1 MNNAKDSVENVKKTA
16 KSNISFIII
25 LGIILMLV
33 LFGIMALLLGY
44 VQFSDEF
51 AQEYTENAFRMAK
64 AAESYIIPDYLDE
77 YLENHGDSSMYR
89 HINDELTNLCNK
101 MNARFIYVIQ
111 PDETYDNITFIF
123 NTVNEDSGFEP
134 YEIGYVRPTTNDDY
148 KYKYQLLYEGLS
160 DEEFVLRD
168 KGFIE
173 TDSHITAMLSLKDN
187 LGNVRG
193 ILCVQRQMDALT
205 KARRNYII
213 KMLVVLLSLI
223 IMSTFLYDLFLKRYL
238 IKPLR
243 KITKETKRFASSQSK
258 AKSKLTDKIRSNNEI
273 GQLAESVDK
282 MESETLT
289 YIDNLTRVTAES
301 QRIGTELAVAARIQ
315 KGMLDSVAPDRKDVS
330 VYATMSPAKE
340 VGGDF
345 YDYFMIDDDH
355 LCLVIADVS
364 GKGVPAAMFMA
375 ITKMMINDSTMVYK
389 SPSKIL
395 EATNERICK
404 NNKLDMF
411 ITVWIGI
418 LELSTGKITAANAGH
433 EYPAVYRNGK
443 GFELLRDNHGFVV
456 GGISGVHYKDY
467 ELTLKPGEALFLYTD
482 GVAEATSADNELFGV
497 DRMLKALNVDPEDT
511 PEEILAHVQDGVDLF
526 VDKAPQFDDLTMLCV
541 RYHGSEGLKALE
553 V

>member
-1 MNNAKDSVENVKKTA
+1 MSTKKNSVKFAKKSA

-33 LFGIMALLLGY
+33 LFGTMAQLLGY

-51 AQEYTENAFRMAK
+51 AQEYTENAFRIAN

-77 YLENHGDSSMYR
+77 YLEKHGNSSLYR
-89 HINDELTNLCNK
+89 QTYQDLTNLCNK
-101 MNARFIYVIQ
+101 VNARFIYVIQ
-111 PDETYDNITFIF
+111 PDETYDNITFVF
-123 NTVNEDSGFEP
+123 NAVNDDSGFEP

-148 KYKYQLLYEGLS
+148 KLKYQLLYEGLS
-160 DEEFVLRD
+160 DKAYVLRD
-168 KGFIE
+168 RGFIE
-173 TDSHITAMLSLKDN
+173 TDSHITAMIPLKDN
-187 LGNVRG
+187 LGKVRG

-205 KARRNYII
+205 KARFSYMI

-223 IMSTFLYDLFLKRYL
+223 IMATFLYDLFLKRYL

-243 KITKETKRFASSQSK
+243 KITKETTRFASSQSK
-258 AKSKLTDKIRSNNEI
+258 AESKLADKIKSNNEI
-273 GQLAESVDK
+273 GQLAASVDK

-301 QRIGTELAVAARIQ
+301 QRIGTELAVAAGIQ
-315 KGMLDSVAPDRKDVS
+315 QGMLDAVAPDRDDVS
-330 VYATMSPAKE
+330 IYATMSPAKE

-355 LCLVIADVS
+355 MGVVIADVS
-364 GKGVPAAMFMA
+364 GKGVPASLFMA
-375 ITKMMINDSTMVYK
+375 ITKMMINDRTMIHK
-389 SPSKIL
+389 SPAKIL

-411 ITVWIGI
+411 ITVWLGI
-418 LELSTGKITAANAGH
+418 LELSTGKILAANAGH

-443 GFELLRDNHGFVV
+443 GFELLKDKHGFVV
-456 GGISGVHYKDY
+456 GGMSGVHYKDY

-482 GVAEATSADNELFGV
+482 GVPEATSADNELFGV
-497 DRMLKALNVDPEDT
+497 ERMTKALNVDPEGT
-511 PEEILAHVQDGVDLF
+511 PEEILANVQDAVDKF

-541 RYHGSEGLKALE
+541 RYRGSEDVKK
-553 V
+553 

>member
-1 MNNAKDSVENVKKTA
+1 MSTKKNSVKFAKKSA

-33 LFGIMALLLGY
+33 LFGTMAQLLGY

-51 AQEYTENAFRMAK
+51 AQEYTENAFRIAN

-77 YLENHGDSSMYR
+77 YLEKHGNSSLYR
-89 HINDELTNLCNK
+89 QTYQDLTNLCNK
-101 MNARFIYVIQ
+101 VNARFIYVIQ
-111 PDETYDNITFIF
+111 PDETYDNITFVF
-123 NTVNEDSGFEP
+123 NAVNDDSGFEP

-148 KYKYQLLYEGLS
+148 KLKYQLLYEGLS
-160 DEEFVLRD
+160 DKAYVLRD
-168 KGFIE
+168 RGFIE
-173 TDSHITAMLSLKDN
+173 TDSHITAMIPLKDN
-187 LGNVRG
+187 LGKVRG

-205 KARRNYII
+205 KARFSYMI

-223 IMSTFLYDLFLKRYL
+223 IMATFLYDLFLKRYL

-243 KITKETKRFASSQSK
+243 KITKETTRFASSQSK
-258 AKSKLTDKIRSNNEI
+258 AESKLTDKIKSNNEI
-273 GQLAESVDK
+273 GQLAASVDK

-301 QRIGTELAVAARIQ
+301 QRIGTELAVAAGIQ
-315 KGMLDSVAPDRKDVS
+315 QGMLDAVAPDRDDVS
-330 VYATMSPAKE
+330 IYATMSPAKE

-355 LCLVIADVS
+355 MGVVIADVS
-364 GKGVPAAMFMA
+364 GKGVPASLFMA
-375 ITKMMINDSTMVYK
+375 ITKMMINDRTMIHK
-389 SPSKIL
+389 SPAKIL

-411 ITVWIGI
+411 ITVWLGI
-418 LELSTGKITAANAGH
+418 LELSTGKILAANAGH

-443 GFELLRDNHGFVV
+443 GFELLKDKHGFVV
-456 GGISGVHYKDY
+456 GGMSGVHYKDY

-482 GVAEATSADNELFGV
+482 GVPEATSADNELFGV
-497 DRMLKALNVDPEDT
+497 ERMTKALNVDPEGT
-511 PEEILAHVQDGVDLF
+511 PEEILVNVQDAVDKF

-541 RYHGSEGLKALE
+541 RYRGSEDVKK
-553 V
+553 

>member
-1 MNNAKDSVENVKKTA
+1 MSTKKNSVKFAKKSA

-33 LFGIMALLLGY
+33 LFGTMAQLLGY

-51 AQEYTENAFRMAK
+51 AQEYTENAFRIAN

-77 YLENHGDSSMYR
+77 YLEKHGNSSLYR
-89 HINDELTNLCNK
+89 QTYQDLTNLCNK
-101 MNARFIYVIQ
+101 VNARFIYVIQ
-111 PDETYDNITFIF
+111 PDETYDNITFVF
-123 NTVNEDSGFEP
+123 NTVNDDSGFEP

-148 KYKYQLLYEGLS
+148 KHKYQLLYEGLS
-160 DEEFVLRD
+160 DKEYVLRD
-168 KGFIE
+168 RGFIE
-173 TDSHITAMLSLKDN
+173 TDSHITAMIPLKDN
-187 LGNVRG
+187 LGKVRG

-205 KARRNYII
+205 KARFSYMI

-223 IMSTFLYDLFLKRYL
+223 IMATFLYDLFLKRYL

-243 KITKETKRFASSQSK
+243 KITKETTRFASSQSK
-258 AKSKLTDKIRSNNEI
+258 AESKLTDKIKSNNEI
-273 GQLAESVDK
+273 GQLAASVDK

-301 QRIGTELAVAARIQ
+301 QRIGTELAVAAGIQ
-315 KGMLDSVAPDRKDVS
+315 QGMLDAVAPDRDDVS
-330 VYATMSPAKE
+330 IYATMSPAKE

-345 YDYFMIDDDH
+345 YDYFMIDNDH
-355 LCLVIADVS
+355 MGIVIADVS
-364 GKGVPAAMFMA
+364 GKGVPASLFMA
-375 ITKMMINDSTMVYK
+375 ITKMMINDRTMIHK
-389 SPSKIL
+389 SPAKIL

-411 ITVWIGI
+411 ITVWLGI
-418 LELSTGKITAANAGH
+418 LELSTGKILAANAGH

-443 GFELLRDNHGFVV
+443 GFELLKDKHGFVV
-456 GGISGVHYKDY
+456 GGMSGVHYKDY

-482 GVAEATSADNELFGV
+482 GVPEATSADNELFGV
-497 DRMLKALNVDPEDT
+497 ERMTKALNVDPEGT
-511 PEEILAHVQDGVDLF
+511 PEEILANVQDAVDKF

-541 RYHGSEGLKALE
+541 RYRGSEM
-553 V
+553 

>member
-1 MNNAKDSVENVKKTA
+1 MSTKKNSVKFAKKSA

-33 LFGIMALLLGY
+33 LFGTMAQLLGY

-51 AQEYTENAFRMAK
+51 AQEYTENAFRIAN

-77 YLENHGDSSMYR
+77 YLEKHGNSSLYR
-89 HINDELTNLCNK
+89 QTYQDLTNLCNK
-101 MNARFIYVIQ
+101 VNARFIYVIQ
-111 PDETYDNITFIF
+111 PDETYDNITFVF
-123 NTVNEDSGFEP
+123 NAVNDDSGFEP

-148 KYKYQLLYEGLS
+148 KLKYQLLYEGLS
-160 DEEFVLRD
+160 DKAYVLRD
-168 KGFIE
+168 RGFIE
-173 TDSHITAMLSLKDN
+173 TDSHITAMIPLKDN
-187 LGNVRG
+187 LGKVRG

-205 KARRNYII
+205 KARFSYMI

-223 IMSTFLYDLFLKRYL
+223 IMATFLYDLFLKRYL

-243 KITKETKRFASSQSK
+243 KITKETTRFASSQSK
-258 AKSKLTDKIRSNNEI
+258 AESKLTDKIKSNNEI
-273 GQLAESVDK
+273 GQLAASVDK

-301 QRIGTELAVAARIQ
+301 QRIGTELAVAAGIQ
-315 KGMLDSVAPDRKDVS
+315 QGMLDAVAPDRDDVS
-330 VYATMSPAKE
+330 IYATMSPAKE

-355 LCLVIADVS
+355 MGIVIADVS
-364 GKGVPAAMFMA
+364 GKGVPASLFMA
-375 ITKMMINDSTMVYK
+375 ITKMMINDRTMIHK
-389 SPSKIL
+389 SPAKIL

-411 ITVWIGI
+411 ITVWLGI
-418 LELSTGKITAANAGH
+418 LELSTGKILAANAGH

-443 GFELLRDNHGFVV
+443 GFELLKDKHGFVV
-456 GGISGVHYKDY
+456 GGMSGVHYKDY

-482 GVAEATSADNELFGV
+482 GVPEATSADNELFGV
-497 DRMLKALNVDPEDT
+497 ERMTKALNVDPEGT
-511 PEEILAHVQDGVDLF
+511 PEEILANVQDAVDKF

-541 RYHGSEGLKALE
+541 RYRGSENVKK
-553 V
+553 

>member
-1 MNNAKDSVENVKKTA
+1 MSTKKNSVKFAKKSA

-33 LFGIMALLLGY
+33 LFGTMAQLLGY

-51 AQEYTENAFRMAK
+51 AQEYTENAFRIAN

-77 YLENHGDSSMYR
+77 YLEKHGNSSLYR
-89 HINDELTNLCNK
+89 QTYQDLTNLCNK
-101 MNARFIYVIQ
+101 VNARFIYVIQ
-111 PDETYDNITFIF
+111 PDETYDNITFVF
-123 NTVNEDSGFEP
+123 NAVNDDSGFEP

-148 KYKYQLLYEGLS
+148 KLKYQLLYEGLS
-160 DEEFVLRD
+160 DKAYVLRD
-168 KGFIE
+168 RGFIE
-173 TDSHITAMLSLKDN
+173 TDSHITAMIPLKDN
-187 LGNVRG
+187 LGKVRG

-205 KARRNYII
+205 KARFSYMI

-223 IMSTFLYDLFLKRYL
+223 IMATFLYDLFLKRYL

-243 KITKETKRFASSQSK
+243 KITKETTRFASSQSK
-258 AKSKLTDKIRSNNEI
+258 AESKLTDKIKSNNEI
-273 GQLAESVDK
+273 GQLAASVDK

-301 QRIGTELAVAARIQ
+301 QRIGTELAVAAGIQ
-315 KGMLDSVAPDRKDVS
+315 QGMLDAVAPDRDDVS
-330 VYATMSPAKE
+330 IYATMSPAKE

-355 LCLVIADVS
+355 MGIVIADVS
-364 GKGVPAAMFMA
+364 GKGVPASLFMA
-375 ITKMMINDSTMVYK
+375 ITKMMINDRTMIHK
-389 SPSKIL
+389 SPAKIL

-411 ITVWIGI
+411 ITVWLGI
-418 LELSTGKITAANAGH
+418 LELSTGKILAANAGH

-443 GFELLRDNHGFVV
+443 GFELLKDKHGFVV
-456 GGISGVHYKDY
+456 GGMSGVHYKDY

-482 GVAEATSADNELFGV
+482 GVPEATSADNELFGV
-497 DRMLKALNVDPEDT
+497 ERMTKALNVDPEGT
-511 PEEILAHVQDGVDLF
+511 PEEILANVQDAVDKF

-541 RYHGSEGLKALE
+541 RYRGSEDINTT
-553 V
+553 

>member
-1 MNNAKDSVENVKKTA
+1 MSTKKNSVKFAKKSA

-33 LFGIMALLLGY
+33 LFGTMAQLLGY

-51 AQEYTENAFRMAK
+51 AQEYTENAFRIAN

-77 YLENHGDSSMYR
+77 YLEKHGNSSLYR
-89 HINDELTNLCNK
+89 QTYQDLTNLCNK
-101 MNARFIYVIQ
+101 VNARFIYVIQ
-111 PDETYDNITFIF
+111 PDETYDNITFVF
-123 NTVNEDSGFEP
+123 NAVNDDSGFEP

-148 KYKYQLLYEGLS
+148 KLKYQLLYEGLS
-160 DEEFVLRD
+160 DKAYVLRD
-168 KGFIE
+168 RGFIE
-173 TDSHITAMLSLKDN
+173 TDSHITAMIPLKDN
-187 LGNVRG
+187 LGKVRG

-205 KARRNYII
+205 KARFSYMI
-213 KMLVVLLSLI
+213 KMFVVLLSLI
-223 IMSTFLYDLFLKRYL
+223 IMATFLYDLFLKRYL

-243 KITKETKRFASSQSK
+243 KITKETTRFASSQSK
-258 AKSKLTDKIRSNNEI
+258 AESKLTDKIKSNNEI
-273 GQLAESVDK
+273 GQLAASVDK

-301 QRIGTELAVAARIQ
+301 QRIGTELAVAAGIQ
-315 KGMLDSVAPDRKDVS
+315 QGMLDAVAPDRDDVS
-330 VYATMSPAKE
+330 IYATMSPAKE

-355 LCLVIADVS
+355 MGVVIADVS
-364 GKGVPAAMFMA
+364 GKGVPASLFMA
-375 ITKMMINDSTMVYK
+375 ITKMMINDRTMIHK
-389 SPSKIL
+389 SPAKIL

-411 ITVWIGI
+411 ITVWLGI
-418 LELSTGKITAANAGH
+418 LELSTGKILAANAGH

-443 GFELLRDNHGFVV
+443 GFELLKDKHGFVV
-456 GGISGVHYKDY
+456 GGMSGVHYKDY

-482 GVAEATSADNELFGV
+482 GVPEATSADNELFGV
-497 DRMLKALNVDPEDT
+497 ERMTKALNVDPEGS
-511 PEEILAHVQDGVDLF
+511 PEEILANVQDAVDKF

-541 RYHGSEGLKALE
+541 RYRGSEDVKK
-553 V
+553 

>member
-1 MNNAKDSVENVKKTA
+1 MSTKKNSVKFAKKSA

-33 LFGIMALLLGY
+33 LFGTMAQLLGY

-51 AQEYTENAFRMAK
+51 AQEYTENAFRIAN

-77 YLENHGDSSMYR
+77 YLEKHGNSSLYR
-89 HINDELTNLCNK
+89 QTYQDLTNLCNK
-101 MNARFIYVIQ
+101 VNARFIYVIQ
-111 PDETYDNITFIF
+111 PDETYDNITFVF
-123 NTVNEDSGFEP
+123 NAVNDDSGFEP

-148 KYKYQLLYEGLS
+148 KLKYQLLYEGLS
-160 DEEFVLRD
+160 DKAYVLRD
-168 KGFIE
+168 RGFIE
-173 TDSHITAMLSLKDN
+173 TDSHITAMIPLKDN
-187 LGNVRG
+187 LGKVRG

-205 KARRNYII
+205 KARFSYMI

-223 IMSTFLYDLFLKRYL
+223 IMATFLYDLFLKRYL

-243 KITKETKRFASSQSK
+243 KITKETTRFASSQSK
-258 AKSKLTDKIRSNNEI
+258 AESKLTDKIKSNNEI
-273 GQLAESVDK
+273 GQLAASVDK

-301 QRIGTELAVAARIQ
+301 QRIGTELAVAAGIQ
-315 KGMLDSVAPDRKDVS
+315 QGMLDAVAPDRDDVS
-330 VYATMSPAKE
+330 IYATMSPAKE

-355 LCLVIADVS
+355 MGIVIADVS
-364 GKGVPAAMFMA
+364 GKGVPASLFMA
-375 ITKMMINDSTMVYK
+375 ITKMMINDRTMIHK
-389 SPSKIL
+389 SPAKIL

-411 ITVWIGI
+411 ITVWLGI
-418 LELSTGKITAANAGH
+418 LELSTGKILAANAGH

-443 GFELLRDNHGFVV
+443 GFELLKDKHGFVV
-456 GGISGVHYKDY
+456 GGMSGVHYKDY

-482 GVAEATSADNELFGV
+482 GVPEATSADNELFGV
-497 DRMLKALNVDPEDT
+497 ERMTKALNVDPEGT
-511 PEEILAHVQDGVDLF
+511 PEEILANVQDAVDKF

-541 RYHGSEGLKALE
+541 RYRGSEDVKK
-553 V
+553 

>member
-1 MNNAKDSVENVKKTA
+1 MSTKKNSVKFAKKSA

-33 LFGIMALLLGY
+33 LFGTMAQLLGY

-51 AQEYTENAFRMAK
+51 AQEYTENAFRIAN

-77 YLENHGDSSMYR
+77 YLEKHGNSSLYR
-89 HINDELTNLCNK
+89 QTYQDLTNLCNK
-101 MNARFIYVIQ
+101 VNARFIYVIQ
-111 PDETYDNITFIF
+111 PDETYDNITFVF
-123 NTVNEDSGFEP
+123 NAVNDDSGFEP

-148 KYKYQLLYEGLS
+148 KLKYQLLYEGLS
-160 DEEFVLRD
+160 DKAYVLRD
-168 KGFIE
+168 RGFIE
-173 TDSHITAMLSLKDN
+173 TDSHITAMIPLKDN
-187 LGNVRG
+187 LGKVRG

-205 KARRNYII
+205 KARFSYMI

-223 IMSTFLYDLFLKRYL
+223 IMATFLYDLFLKRYL

-243 KITKETKRFASSQSK
+243 KITKETTRFASSQSK
-258 AKSKLTDKIRSNNEI
+258 AESKLTDKIKSNNEI
-273 GQLAESVDK
+273 GQLAASVDK

-301 QRIGTELAVAARIQ
+301 QRIGTELAVAAGIQ
-315 KGMLDSVAPDRKDVS
+315 QGMLDAVAPDRDDVS
-330 VYATMSPAKE
+330 IYATMSPAKE

-355 LCLVIADVS
+355 MGIVIADVS
-364 GKGVPAAMFMA
+364 GKGVPASLFMA
-375 ITKMMINDSTMVYK
+375 ITKMMINDRTMIHK
-389 SPSKIL
+389 SPAKIL

-411 ITVWIGI
+411 ITVWLGI
-418 LELSTGKITAANAGH
+418 LELSTGKILAANAGH

-443 GFELLRDNHGFVV
+443 GFELLKDKHGFVV
-456 GGISGVHYKDY
+456 GGMSGVHYKDY

-482 GVAEATSADNELFGV
+482 GVPEATSADNELFGV
-497 DRMLKALNVDPEDT
+497 ERMVKALNVDPEGT
-511 PEEILAHVQDGVDLF
+511 PEEILANVQDAVDKF

-541 RYHGSEGLKALE
+541 RYRGSEDVNK
-553 V
+553 

>member
-1 MNNAKDSVENVKKTA
+1 MSTKKNSVKFAKKSA

-33 LFGIMALLLGY
+33 LFGTMAQLLGY

-51 AQEYTENAFRMAK
+51 AQEYTENAFRIAN

-77 YLENHGDSSMYR
+77 YLEKHGNSSLYR
-89 HINDELTNLCNK
+89 QTYQDLTNLCNK
-101 MNARFIYVIQ
+101 VNARFIYVIQ
-111 PDETYDNITFIF
+111 PDETYDNITFVF
-123 NTVNEDSGFEP
+123 NAVNDDSGFEP

-148 KYKYQLLYEGLS
+148 KLKYQLLYEGLS
-160 DEEFVLRD
+160 DKAYVLRD
-168 KGFIE
+168 RGFIE
-173 TDSHITAMLSLKDN
+173 TDSHITAMIPLKDN
-187 LGNVRG
+187 LGKVRG

-205 KARRNYII
+205 KARFSYMI

-223 IMSTFLYDLFLKRYL
+223 IMATFLYDLFLKRYL

-243 KITKETKRFASSQSK
+243 KITKETTRFASSQSK
-258 AKSKLTDKIRSNNEI
+258 AESKLTDKIKSNNEI
-273 GQLAESVDK
+273 GQLAASVDK

-301 QRIGTELAVAARIQ
+301 QRIGTELAVAAGIQ
-315 KGMLDSVAPDRKDVS
+315 QGMLDAVAPDRDDVS
-330 VYATMSPAKE
+330 IYATMSPAKE

-355 LCLVIADVS
+355 MGVVIADVS
-364 GKGVPAAMFMA
+364 GKGVPASLFMA
-375 ITKMMINDSTMVYK
+375 ITKMMINDRTMIHK
-389 SPSKIL
+389 SPAKIL

-411 ITVWIGI
+411 ITVWLGI
-418 LELSTGKITAANAGH
+418 LELSTGKILAANAGH

-443 GFELLRDNHGFVV
+443 GFELLKDKHGFVV
-456 GGISGVHYKDY
+456 GGMSGVHYKDY

-482 GVAEATSADNELFGV
+482 GVPEATSADNELFGV
-497 DRMLKALNVDPEDT
+497 ERMTKALNVDPEGT
-511 PEEILAHVQDGVDLF
+511 PEEILANVQDAVDKF

-541 RYHGSEGLKALE
+541 RYRGSEDVKK
-553 V
+553 

>member
-1 MNNAKDSVENVKKTA
+1 MSTKKNSVKFAKKSA

-33 LFGIMALLLGY
+33 LFGTMAQLLGY

-51 AQEYTENAFRMAK
+51 AQEYTENAFRIAN

-77 YLENHGDSSMYR
+77 YLEKHGNSSLYR
-89 HINDELTNLCNK
+89 QTYQDLTNLCNK
-101 MNARFIYVIQ
+101 VNARFIYVIQ
-111 PDETYDNITFIF
+111 PDETYDNITFVF
-123 NTVNEDSGFEP
+123 NAVNDDSGFEP

-148 KYKYQLLYEGLS
+148 KLKYQLLYEGLS
-160 DEEFVLRD
+160 DKAYVLRD
-168 KGFIE
+168 RGFIE
-173 TDSHITAMLSLKDN
+173 TDSHITAMIPLKDN
-187 LGNVRG
+187 LGKVRG

-205 KARRNYII
+205 KARFSYMI
-213 KMLVVLLSLI
+213 KMFVVLLSLI
-223 IMSTFLYDLFLKRYL
+223 IMATFLYDLFLKRYL

-243 KITKETKRFASSQSK
+243 KITKETTRFASSQSK
-258 AKSKLTDKIRSNNEI
+258 AESKLTDKIKSNNEI
-273 GQLAESVDK
+273 GQLAASVDK

-301 QRIGTELAVAARIQ
+301 QRIGTELAVAAGIQ
-315 KGMLDSVAPDRKDVS
+315 QGMLDAVAPDRDDVS
-330 VYATMSPAKE
+330 IYATMSPAKE

-355 LCLVIADVS
+355 LGIVIADVS
-364 GKGVPAAMFMA
+364 GKGVPASLFMA
-375 ITKMMINDSTMVYK
+375 ITKMMINDRTMIHK
-389 SPSKIL
+389 SPAKIL

-411 ITVWIGI
+411 ITVWLGI
-418 LELSTGKITAANAGH
+418 LELSTGKILAANAGH

-443 GFELLRDNHGFVV
+443 GFELLKDKHGFVV
-456 GGISGVHYKDY
+456 GGMSGVHYKDY

-482 GVAEATSADNELFGV
+482 GVPEATSADNELFGV
-497 DRMLKALNVDPEDT
+497 ERMTKALNVDPEGT
-511 PEEILAHVQDGVDLF
+511 PEEILANVQDAVDKF

-541 RYHGSEGLKALE
+541 RYRGSEDVKK
-553 V
+553 

>member
-497 DRMLKALNVDPEDT
+497 DRMLKALNVDPEGT

>member
-1 MNNAKDSVENVKKTA
+1 MSTKKNSVKFAKKSA

-33 LFGIMALLLGY
+33 LFGTMAQLLGY

-51 AQEYTENAFRMAK
+51 AQEYTENAFRIAN

-77 YLENHGDSSMYR
+77 YLEKHGNSSLYR
-89 HINDELTNLCNK
+89 QTYQDLTNLCNK
-101 MNARFIYVIQ
+101 VNARFIYVIQ
-111 PDETYDNITFIF
+111 PDETYDNITFVF
-123 NTVNEDSGFEP
+123 NAVNDDSGFEP

-148 KYKYQLLYEGLS
+148 KLKYQLLYEGLS
-160 DEEFVLRD
+160 DKAYVLRD
-168 KGFIE
+168 RGFIE
-173 TDSHITAMLSLKDN
+173 TDSHITAMIPLKDN
-187 LGNVRG
+187 LGKVRG

-205 KARRNYII
+205 KARFSYMI

-223 IMSTFLYDLFLKRYL
+223 IMATFLYDLFLKRYL

-243 KITKETKRFASSQSK
+243 KITKETTRFASSQSK
-258 AKSKLTDKIRSNNEI
+258 AESKLTDKIKSNNEI
-273 GQLAESVDK
+273 GQLAASVDK

-301 QRIGTELAVAARIQ
+301 QRIGTELAVAAGIQ
-315 KGMLDSVAPDRKDVS
+315 QGMLDAVAPDRDDVS
-330 VYATMSPAKE
+330 IYATMSPAKE

-355 LCLVIADVS
+355 LGIVIADVS
-364 GKGVPAAMFMA
+364 GKGVPASLFMA
-375 ITKMMINDSTMVYK
+375 ITKMMINDRTMIHK
-389 SPSKIL
+389 SPAKIL

-411 ITVWIGI
+411 ITVWLGI
-418 LELSTGKITAANAGH
+418 LELSTGKILAANAGH

-443 GFELLRDNHGFVV
+443 GFELLKDKHGFVV
-456 GGISGVHYKDY
+456 GGMSGVHYKDY

-482 GVAEATSADNELFGV
+482 GVPEATSADNELFGV
-497 DRMLKALNVDPEDT
+497 ERMTKALNIDPEGT
-511 PEEILAHVQDGVDLF
+511 PEEILANVQDAVDKF

-541 RYHGSEGLKALE
+541 RYHGSEDVKK
-553 V
+553 

>member
-1 MNNAKDSVENVKKTA
+1 MSTKKNSVKFAKKSA

-33 LFGIMALLLGY
+33 LFGTMAQLLGY

-51 AQEYTENAFRMAK
+51 AQEYTENAFRIAN

-77 YLENHGDSSMYR
+77 YLEKHGNSSLYR
-89 HINDELTNLCNK
+89 QTYQDLTNLCNK
-101 MNARFIYVIQ
+101 VNARFIYVIQ
-111 PDETYDNITFIF
+111 PDETYDNITFVF
-123 NTVNEDSGFEP
+123 NTVNDDSGFEP

-148 KYKYQLLYEGLS
+148 KLKYQLLYEGLS
-160 DEEFVLRD
+160 DKAYVLRD
-168 KGFIE
+168 RGFIE
-173 TDSHITAMLSLKDN
+173 TDSHITAMIPLKDN
-187 LGNVRG
+187 LGKVRG

-205 KARRNYII
+205 KARFSYMI

-223 IMSTFLYDLFLKRYL
+223 IMATFLYDLFLKRYL

-243 KITKETKRFASSQSK
+243 KITKETTRFASSQSK
-258 AKSKLTDKIRSNNEI
+258 AESKLTDKIKSNNEI
-273 GQLAESVDK
+273 GQLAASVDK

-301 QRIGTELAVAARIQ
+301 QRIGTELAVAAGIQ
-315 KGMLDSVAPDRKDVS
+315 QGMLDAVAPDRDDVS
-330 VYATMSPAKE
+330 IYATMSPAKE

-355 LCLVIADVS
+355 LGIVIADVS
-364 GKGVPAAMFMA
+364 GKGVPASLFMA
-375 ITKMMINDSTMVYK
+375 ITKMMINDRTMIHK
-389 SPSKIL
+389 SPAKIL

-411 ITVWIGI
+411 ITVWLGI
-418 LELSTGKITAANAGH
+418 LELSTGKILAANAGH

-443 GFELLRDNHGFVV
+443 GFELLKDKHGFVV
-456 GGISGVHYKDY
+456 GGMSGVHYKDY

-482 GVAEATSADNELFGV
+482 GVPEATSADNELFGV
-497 DRMLKALNVDPEDT
+497 ERMTKALNVDPEGT
-511 PEEILAHVQDGVDLF
+511 PEEILANVQDAVDKF

-541 RYHGSEGLKALE
+541 RYHGSEDVKK
-553 V
+553 